1 MEVSL
6 LGRDG
11 HYRPFLTRAV
21 PLRDAAA
28 AGYGWIG
35 THIEISERK
44 SNEQEIRNSRDAAR
58 PLYKY

>member
-1 MEVSL
+1 
-6 LGRDG
+6 
-11 HYRPFLTRAV
+11 LTRAV